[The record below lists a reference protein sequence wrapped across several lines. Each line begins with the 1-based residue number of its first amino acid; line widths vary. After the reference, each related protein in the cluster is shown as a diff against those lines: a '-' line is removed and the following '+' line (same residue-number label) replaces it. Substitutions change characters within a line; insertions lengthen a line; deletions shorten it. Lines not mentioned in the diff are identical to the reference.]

1 MQVKIFS
8 GVLPHVEVEINR
20 WLYAHPMVR
29 VVRLAQTE
37 REAEAGVDAPAEMPV
52 VTITLLYV
60 EGEKR
65 VRWWWMMGCLW
76 RWGSLPCLPIRVI
89 SG

>member
-20 WLYAHPMVR
+20 WLHAHPGIR

-37 REAEAGVDAPAEMPV
+37 REAAMRMDTPV

-60 EGEKR
+60 AA
-65 VRWWWMMGCLW
+65 
-76 RWGSLPCLPIRVI
+76 
-89 SG
+89 